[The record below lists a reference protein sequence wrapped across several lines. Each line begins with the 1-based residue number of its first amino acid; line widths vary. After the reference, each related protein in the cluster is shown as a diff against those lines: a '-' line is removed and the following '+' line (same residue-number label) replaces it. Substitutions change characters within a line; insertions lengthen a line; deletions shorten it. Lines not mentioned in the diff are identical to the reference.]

1 MVRLQIKVITN
12 EISAESFE
20 EEVNEFLKGV
30 QAVDVK
36 ITYRNGEY
44 MAVIQ
49 YEIGGSE
56 NE

>member
-20 EEVNEFLKGV
+20 EEVNEFLREV

-36 ITYRNGEY
+36 ITYRNDEY